1 MSIPSTV
8 LIIVLLVF
16 FSAFFSASET
26 AFSSLNKTRLKTM
39 AEKGSHGAERALALS
54 EKYDRLL
61 STILIGNNIVNIASA
76 SLATILFVQLLQ
88 FEEGLGTTLSTVVMT
103 VVVLIF
109 GEISP
114 KTIAKESPER
124 FAIIATP
131 FIRFFMI
138 LLFPFVAFFSLW
150 KKLLSLVFK
159 SNESRTLTQ
168 DELLVLV
175 EEVTEEGGIDEEEG
189 KLLHNALEF
198 TDLDVESILTPRVEL
213 EAVSVEA
220 TKEEVA
226 SVFTDTRYSRILVY
240 KESIDTIVGVI
251 HQKDFY
257 TGTGVSPL
265 PLEEIMTEP
274 VFVPKSMKISVL
286 LRMLQKSQS
295 HIAVIGDNYGGTLGI
310 VTMEDI
316 LEELV
321 GEIWDEHDE
330 VVETIT
336 KIDENTYR
344 VDGGVNWNEFCET
357 FGIESDEDNTVT
369 GWVMEKLGTLPSE
382 GDSFVDGNLSV
393 TLLLTDERRVAKA
406 QITILPEEK
415 DEEAEEDKH
424 FRLFKKSEED

>member
-1 MSIPSTV
+1 MNTISTI
-8 LIIVLLVF
+8 LIIVLLIF

-26 AFSSLNKTRLKTM
+26 AFSSLNKTRLKDM
-39 AEKGSHGAERALALS
+39 GEKGSRSALKALALS

-61 STILIGNNIVNIASA
+61 STILIGNNIVNIAAA
-76 SLATILFVQLLQ
+76 SLGTILFVKLLN
-88 FEEGLGTTLSTVVMT
+88 FGDGVGTTLSTVVLT
-103 VVVLIF
+103 VTVLIF

-124 FAIIATP
+124 FAIVATP
-131 FIRFFMI
+131 FIRFFML
-138 LLFPFVAFFSLW
+138 LLFPFVALFSLW
-150 KKLLSLVFK
+150 KKLLSLIFK
-159 SNESRTLTQ
+159 NGESRTLTQ
-168 DELLVLV
+168 DELLLLV
-175 EEVTEEGGIDEEEG
+175 DEVAEEGGIDEEEG

-198 TDLDVESILTPRVEL
+198 TDRDVEGILTPRVSL
-213 EAVSVEA
+213 EAVSTEA

-226 SVFTDTRYSRILVY
+226 AVFTDTRYSRILVY
-240 KESIDTIVGVI
+240 RDNIDSIVGVI

-257 TGTGVSPL
+257 TGTGVSDKPL
-265 PLEEIMTEP
+265 SEIMTEP

-295 HIAVIGDNYGGTLGI
+295 HIAVVGDNYGGTLGI

-344 VDGGVNWNEFCET
+344 VDGDVNWYEFCET
-357 FGIESDEDNTVT
+357 FGIDSDEDNTMT
-369 GWVMEKLGTLPSE
+369 GWVMSKLGALPNE
-382 GDSFVDGNLSV
+382 GDSFVEGNLSV

-406 QITILPEEK
+406 QITILP
-415 DEEAEEDKH
+415 DEDEDEEDKP
-424 FRLFKKSEED
+424 FKLFKKSDEE

>member
-1 MSIPSTV
+1 MNTISTILV
-8 LIIVLLVF
+8 IVLLIL

-26 AFSSLNKTRLKTM
+26 AFSSLNKTRLKDM
-39 AEKGSHGAERALALS
+39 NEKGSKGAAKALALS

-61 STILIGNNIVNIASA
+61 STILIGNNIVNIAAA
-76 SLATILFVQLLQ
+76 SLATVLFVKLLN
-88 FEEGLGTTLSTVVMT
+88 FGDSLGTTLSTVVLT
-103 VVVLIF
+103 VAVLIF

-124 FAIIATP
+124 FAIVATP
-131 FIRFFMI
+131 FIRFFML
-138 LLFPFVAFFSLW
+138 LLFPLVALFSLW

-159 SNESRTLTQ
+159 NGESRTLTQ
-168 DELLVLV
+168 DELLLLV
-175 EEVTEEGGIDEEEG
+175 EEVAEEGGIDEEEG

-198 TDLDVESILTPRVEL
+198 TDRNVEGILTPRVEL
-213 EAVSVEA
+213 EAVSTEA
-220 TKEEVA
+220 TKEEIA

-240 KESIDTIVGVI
+240 RENIDNIVGVI

-257 TGTGVSPL
+257 TGTGVSEKT
-265 PLEEIMTEP
+265 LEELMTEP

-295 HIAVIGDNYGGTLGI
+295 HIAVVGDDYGGTLGI

-344 VDGGVNWNEFCET
+344 VDGGVNWYEFCET
-357 FGIESDEDNTVT
+357 FGIDSDEDNTLT
-369 GWVMEKLGTLPSE
+369 GWVMSKLGAVPNE

-406 QITILPEEK
+406 QITILPDE
-415 DEEAEEDKH
+415 DEEEGEDKP
-424 FRLFKKSEED
+424 FKLFKKSDDED

>member
-88 FEEGLGTTLSTVVMT
+88 FEEGLGATLSTVVMT

>member
-61 STILIGNNIVNIASA
+61 STILIDNNIVNIASA